1 MLELSIPIKLLLSLL
16 IGSAIGLERESYD
29 QFQRSQNPKK
39 PKESK
44 GSLGVRTFS
53 LITTL
58 GTLAGLLR
66 ADFPDLFMTINIVF
80 LVLLVAYYITGS
92 IYLQD
97 NGITTEMAIIFSY
110 LIGVFIALEIFPI
123 QIILAVTV
131 VLILILSQKQ
141 VVRQWIS
148 DLQQSE
154 IRAFI
159 SYSIIALVILPFL
172 PNQTY
177 GLNDLPGLSTVIN
190 GYNLQNQA
198 IFGLPL
204 FNPYRLWLIVA
215 LITGVEILGYLLS
228 KVLGQKKGWL
238 LASFVAGFVSSTST
252 TVSLAQKS
260 RHLKA
265 TNKLVA
271 AAILANL
278 ASFLQLFILIAALNS
293 AFLVKSTTVIVAII
307 VASLICALWFLKQ
320 KDQSGKD
327 LNKTDSGFEPV
338 SIFSLHNALSFVII
352 YMTISAFSKVALV
365 IFGEVGF
372 YVTASLAALTGIDAM
387 VITLSSLVGSSLSYS
402 AGIFALILINAINLS
417 SKAVYAFMIGN
428 KEFAIK
434 LTAAMIVVILASFL
448 GIL

>member
-29 QFQRSQNPKK
+29 QFQRSQDPKK

-66 ADFPDLFMTINIVF
+66 TDFPDLFMTINIVF

-123 QIILAVTV
+123 QVILAVTV

-172 PNQTY
+172 PNQTFS
-177 GLNDLPGLSTVIN
+177 LSDLPGLSTIIN

-198 IFGLPL
+198 IFSLPL

-228 KVLGQKKGWL
+228 KILGQKRGWL

-260 RHLKA
+260 RHLKT

-293 AFLVKSTTVIVAII
+293 TFLVKSTTVIVSII
-307 VASLICALWFLKQ
+307 AASLICALWFLKQ
-320 KDQSGKD
+320 KDPSNKD
-327 LNKTDSGFEPV
+327 LNKTGSGFEQA

-352 YMTISAFSKVALV
+352 YMLISAFSKVALA

-372 YVTASLAALTGIDAM
+372 YITASLAALTGIDAM

-417 SKAVYAFMIGN
+417 SKAVYAFITG
-428 KEFAIK
+428 KREFAIK
-434 LTAAMIVVILASFL
+434 LSAAMMVVILASFL

>member
-53 LITTL
+53 LIATL

-66 ADFPDLFMTINIVF
+66 TDFPDLFMTINIVF

-172 PNQTY
+172 PNQTFS
-177 GLNDLPGLSTVIN
+177 LSDLPGLSTVIN

-198 IFGLPL
+198 ILA
-204 FNPYRLWLIVA
+204 YR
-215 LITGVEILGYLLS
+215 
-228 KVLGQKKGWL
+228 
-238 LASFVAGFVSSTST
+238 
-252 TVSLAQKS
+252 
-260 RHLKA
+260 
-265 TNKLVA
+265 
-271 AAILANL
+271 
-278 ASFLQLFILIAALNS
+278 
-293 AFLVKSTTVIVAII
+293 
-307 VASLICALWFLKQ
+307 C
-320 KDQSGKD
+320 
-327 LNKTDSGFEPV
+327 
-338 SIFSLHNALSFVII
+338 
-352 YMTISAFSKVALV
+352 
-365 IFGEVGF
+365 
-372 YVTASLAALTGIDAM
+372 
-387 VITLSSLVGSSLSYS
+387 
-402 AGIFALILINAINLS
+402 LILT
-417 SKAVYAFMIGN
+417 VYG
-428 KEFAIK
+428 
-434 LTAAMIVVILASFL
+434 
-448 GIL
+448 